1 MTILS
6 LVIHPVVGSEGVMKF
21 KTLSLVVLVLAV
33 SGCGGVDPN
42 SPQGQRQA
50 IFKQMLKVS
59 EDLGGMLR
67 GRIAFKAQA
76 FVDGAAEL
84 DQLTRTPWQHFPQVR
99 EDGDESRAKDDV
111 WQRQARFQ
119 ELAQAMEAST
129 AALVAATAVQPL
141 TPEALAAPM
150 QRVED
155 SCKACHEEF
164 RAF

>member
-1 MTILS
+1 
-6 LVIHPVVGSEGVMKF
+6 MKR
-21 KTLSLVVLVLAV
+21 KTLSLVVLALAL

-42 SPQGQRQA
+42 SPQGQRQS

-67 GRIAFKAQA
+67 GRLAFKEQA
-76 FVDGAAEL
+76 FVEGAAKL

-99 EDGDESRAKDDV
+99 DDDEESRAKDDV

-119 ELAQAMEAST
+119 ELARTMETST
-129 AALVAATAVQPL
+129 AALVAATAAKPL
-141 TPEALAAPM
+141 KPDALVAPM

>member
-1 MTILS
+1 
-6 LVIHPVVGSEGVMKF
+6 MKF
-21 KTLSLVVLVLAV
+21 KTLSLVVLALAV

-42 SPQGQRQA
+42 SPEGQRQT

-67 GRIAFKAQA
+67 GRLAFKEQA
-76 FVDGAAEL
+76 FIDGAAKL

-99 EDGDESRAKDDV
+99 EEEGEESRAKDDV
-111 WQRQARFQ
+111 WQRQARFK

-129 AALVAATAVQPL
+129 AALVAATAEQPL

>member
-1 MTILS
+1 MKLKS
-6 LVIHPVVGSEGVMKF
+6 LF
-21 KTLSLVVLVLAV
+21 LVVLALTLTA
-33 SGCGGVDPN
+33 CGGVDPN

-67 GRIAFKAQA
+67 GRIAFKEQR
-76 FVDGAAEL
+76 FVSGAAEL
-84 DQLTRTPWQHFPQVR
+84 DQLGRTPWQHFPQVK
-99 EDGDESRAKDDV
+99 EEGGETRAKDDV

-119 ELAQAMEAST
+119 QLAREMEAGT
-129 AALVAATAVQPL
+129 AALVAATAVSPL
-141 TPEALAAPM
+141 KSTDLVVPV

-164 RAF
+164 RAY

>member
-1 MTILS
+1 
-6 LVIHPVVGSEGVMKF
+6 MKF
-21 KTLSLVVLVLAV
+21 KTLSLVVLALAV

-42 SPQGQRQA
+42 SPQGQRQT

-67 GRIAFKAQA
+67 GRIAFKEQA
-76 FVDGAAEL
+76 FVEGAVEL

-99 EDGDESRAKDDV
+99 EEGDESRARDEV

-119 ELAQAMEAST
+119 ELARAMEAST
-129 AALVAATAVQPL
+129 AALVAATAAHPL
-141 TPEALAAPM
+141 TPETLAAPM

>member
-1 MTILS
+1 
-6 LVIHPVVGSEGVMKF
+6 MKL
-21 KTLSLVVLVLAV
+21 KTLYLVVLALAL

-42 SPQGQRQA
+42 SPQGQRQS

-67 GRIAFKAQA
+67 GRLAFKEQA
-76 FVDGAAEL
+76 FVDGAAKL

-99 EDGDESRAKDDV
+99 DDGEESRAKDDV

-119 ELAQAMEAST
+119 ELARAMETST
-129 AALVAATAVQPL
+129 AALVAATAAKPL
-141 TPEALAAPM
+141 KPDELVAPM